1 MSKIKTDTNN
11 DEANKGRRMNTS
23 WKPWTWVPSL
33 YLAES
38 IPYTIAMAVS
48 VVLYKDLG
56 LSNTEI
62 AFYNKLALSSVG
74 H

>member
-1 MSKIKTDTNN
+1 MSELKSELATKSD
-11 DEANKGRRMNTS
+11 S
-23 WKPWTWVPSL
+23 WKPWLWVPSL

-48 VVLYKDLG
+48 VVLYKDMG

-62 AFYNKLALSSVG
+62 AFYTS
-74 H
+74 